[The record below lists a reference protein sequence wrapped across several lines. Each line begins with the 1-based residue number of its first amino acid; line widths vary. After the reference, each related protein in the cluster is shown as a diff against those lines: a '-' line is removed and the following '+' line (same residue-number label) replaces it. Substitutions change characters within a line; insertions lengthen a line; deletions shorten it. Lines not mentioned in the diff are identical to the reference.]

1 MGGNLIEQLR
11 QVKDFRTKD
20 GQRHQLWLV
29 LLFVIMGTM
38 SGYVGYRAWGDFV
51 KRHRRVLIDKFGIQK
66 HGVPS
71 YSTIRRILMGVDFDN
86 LGKTFNQWAQQY
98 VSLDT
103 SEWVGVDGKSIKGT
117 VKNYESEYQNFV
129 SIVSVF
135 AQNRGLVLG
144 LDKLENKKGSE
155 ITTVQNL
162 IATLDIE
169 GVVFSL
175 DALHCQKKLAFLIID
190 SGNDYALSE
199 AMPLGLSQLKQIKK
213 TCIAKFDII
222 QTIPSQQVAIS
233 QPKKLVTESQHVL

>member
-1 MGGNLIEQLR
+1 MGANLIEQLR

-51 KRHRRVLIDKFGIQK
+51 KRHRRVLIDQFGIQK

-86 LGKTFNQWAQQY
+86 LAKIFNQWAEQY

-117 VKNYESEYQNFV
+117 VKNYAHEYQNFV
-129 SIVSVF
+129 SVVSVF
-135 AQNRGLVLG
+135 AGKRGLVFG

-175 DALHCQKKLAFLIID
+175 DALHCQKKLV
-190 SGNDYALSE
+190 S
-199 AMPLGLSQLKQIKK
+199 
-213 TCIAKFDII
+213 
-222 QTIPSQQVAIS
+222 
-233 QPKKLVTESQHVL
+233 